1 MKSMTLLV
9 IASVLSVAA
18 HAEDS
23 AKTNCDAKI
32 AELENILKTDG
43 PGLHGGMAHDYKEH
57 LKAAKAA
64 RDNGD
69 MGKCQTSAE
78 QAKTIY
84 NKARGK

>member
-23 AKTNCDAKI
+23 AKTNCDARI
-32 AELENILKTDG
+32 AELDNILKTDG

-57 LKAAKAA
+57 LKAAKDA
-64 RDNGD
+64 RDKGD
-69 MGKCQTSAE
+69 MGKCVTSTE